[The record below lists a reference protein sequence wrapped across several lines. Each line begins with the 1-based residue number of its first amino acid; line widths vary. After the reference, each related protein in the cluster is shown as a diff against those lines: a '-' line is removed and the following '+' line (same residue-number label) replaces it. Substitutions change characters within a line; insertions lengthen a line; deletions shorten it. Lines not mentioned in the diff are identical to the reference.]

1 MTSTAD
7 PVWLFDLDGTIIDVN
22 SFPMWVTE
30 MLVGNIPHLGFPARL
45 SVSARCAAAI
55 AVRKVLRQSHAG
67 FKSKLQRL
75 WADVAAA
82 DTDTRAPGPFVER
95 LIAHVR
101 PSLRALLNDVAEGRV
116 DAVLTT
122 AAAAEYAVPLAHR
135 LGFRHVLATP
145 PGGREDSRDNVG
157 ETKRERTLAY
167 LAAQGWSSRPR
178 ILFTDH
184 RDDLPLIRECE
195 TLVWFGADDECRTLC
210 GESASVDA
218 LAART
223 LPEDATYAWVLAS
236 ARRRSAACT

>member
-22 SFPMWVTE
+22 SFPMWVKQ
-30 MLVGNIPHLGFPARL
+30 MLVGNIPNLGFVARL
-45 SVSARCAAAI
+45 SVSVRCAAAI
-55 AVRKVLRQSHAG
+55 AVRKVLRQSHAS
-67 FKSKLQRL
+67 FKSRLQRL

-82 DTDTRAPGPFVER
+82 NTGAGTPGPFVDR
-95 LIAHVR
+95 LIEHVR
-101 PSLRALLNDVAEGRV
+101 PSLQALLNDVAEGRV

-122 AAAAEYAVPLAHR
+122 AAAAEYAIPLARR

-145 PGGREDSRDNVG
+145 PGGRQDSLDNVG
-157 ETKRERTLAY
+157 ETKRDRTLAY

-195 TLVWFGADDECRTLC
+195 TLVWFGADEECRALR
-210 GESASVDA
+210 GESRGVDA
-218 LAART
+218 LAAESLT
-223 LPEDATYAWVLAS
+223 EDATYAWVLAS
-236 ARRRSAACT
+236 AGRRSAPCT

>member
-1 MTSTAD
+1 MISTAD

-22 SFPMWVTE
+22 SFPMWVKE
-30 MLVGNIPHLGFPARL
+30 MLVGHIPHLRLAARL
-45 SVSARCAAAI
+45 SVSVRCAAAI

-67 FKSKLQRL
+67 FKSRLQRV

-82 DTDTRAPGPFVER
+82 DTGTAAPDPFVER

-101 PSLRALLNDVAEGRV
+101 PSLQALLNDVAKGRV

-122 AAAAEYAVPLAHR
+122 AAAAEYAVPLARR

-145 PGGREDSRDNVG
+145 PGGRHDSLDNVG
-157 ETKRERTLAY
+157 ETKRDRTLAY

-178 ILFTDH
+178 VLFTDH

-195 TLVWFGADDECRTLC
+195 TLVWFGADDECRAVC
-210 GESASVDA
+210 GDSASVDA
-218 LAART
+218 LAAES

-236 ARRRSAACT
+236 TRRRSATCT